1 MPTSVRLDLKT
12 EQLIARLSRTM
23 RRTKSQVIRDAIGK
37 FALEEEVSRPTP
49 RSPYDA
55 LKHLIGVARGGPDD
69 LSVRTG
75 NKFRRLVRQRRG
87 AS

>member
-1 MPTSVRLDLKT
+1 MPTSVRLDRQM
-12 EQLIARLSRTM
+12 EQLIARLSRAT

-37 FALEEEVSRPTP
+37 LAREQEASRSLA

-55 LKHLIGVARGGPDD
+55 LKHLIGVAHGGPDD

-75 NKFRRLVRQRRG
+75 DQFRRLLRQRRG
-87 AS
+87 AA

>member
-1 MPTSVRLDLKT
+1 MPTSVRLDPKT
-12 EQLIARLSRTM
+12 EQLITRLSRTL

-37 FALEEEVSRPTP
+37 LALDEQASRPAP

-75 NKFRRLVRQRRG
+75 DKFRRLVRQRRG
-87 AS
+87 ES